1 MFKNVHY
8 DNRKSVMHVWEQI
21 KEKDFYEEIQW
32 VPYVFIEDEEGEFK
46 SIEGT
51 PVSKK
56 TFKNYNEYYT
66 YQKEHPNCKENN
78 LKPDI
83 QFLAERYHNIPD
95 DEIENPKLKIYSLD
109 IEVDF
114 GVT

>member
-56 TFKNYNEYYT
+56 TFKNYIKNWG
-66 YQKEHPNCKENN
+66 
-78 LKPDI
+78 
-83 QFLAERYHNIPD
+83 
-95 DEIENPKLKIYSLD
+95 SLFMCFRKKS
-109 IEVDF
+109 EQLVC
-114 GVT
+114 